1 MKKTLIAM
9 AAVAVAGVASAQAT
23 ITGAI
28 GFGIQDSSNQ
38 AREVSWTDGKV
49 TFAASE
55 DLGGGMSV
63 SGSTTLALSDQSV
76 EATGDGSS
84 LSISG
89 GFGTVAYTSAA
100 ADADVLGVASL
111 PYSTNNVFGAAN
123 SGVGSNYSNLTYTLP
138 TLVDGLT
145 VAVRW
150 ADATHD
156 GDVDVTDIAE
166 QYRLSYTAG
175 PATIDFNTKT
185 GASEVKA
192 SFDFGIAKVSMFT
205 DTKREETEDTKMKR
219 REFSV
224 AVPVS
229 SELTVS
235 ASMASRPSFTAGNP
249 KDKGTEYNA
258 TYALSKRTSV
268 SVNYGTFKTG
278 GTDKTANRIKLVH
291 AF

>member
-1 MKKTLIAM
+1 M

-23 ITGAI
+23 ITGAM
-28 GFGIQDSSNQ
+28 GFGVQDSSDQ
-38 AREVSWTDGKV
+38 ARELSWTDGKV

-63 SGSTTLALSDQSV
+63 SGSSTLAFSDHGV
-76 EATGDGSS
+76 AAEGDGSS
-84 LSISG
+84 LSIAG
-89 GFGTVAYTSAA
+89 GFGTLTYATVG
-100 ADADVLGVASL
+100 ADADNLGVASL
-111 PYSTNNVFGAAN
+111 PYSTNNVFG
-123 SGVGSNYSNLTYTLP
+123 GTTDNYAYTQFDLP
-138 TLVDGLT
+138 SLVDGLS
-145 VAVRW
+145 VGVRW
-150 ADATHD
+150 AGSS
-156 GDVDVTDIAE
+156 GDVDVTDVTE
-166 QYRLSYTAG
+166 QYRFTYAAG
-175 PATIDFNTKT
+175 PATVAFNTKT
-185 GASEVKA
+185 GASDLKA

-205 DTKREETEDTKMKR
+205 DTKRAEAADATMKR

>member
-1 MKKTLIAM
+1 M

-23 ITGAI
+23 ISGAI

-55 DLGGGMSV
+55 DLGAGMSV
-63 SGSTTLALSDQSV
+63 SGSTTLALGDQSIG
-76 EATGDGSS
+76 ATGDGSS
-84 LSISG
+84 LSIAG
-89 GFGTVAYTSAA
+89 GFGTVAYTSAS
-100 ADADVLGVASL
+100 ADKDVLGVAAL
-111 PYSTNNVFGAAN
+111 PYSTNNVFG
-123 SGVGSNYSNLTYTLP
+123 GSATNYSNLQYTLP
-138 TLVDGLT
+138 SMVDGLT

-150 ADATHD
+150 ADSTHD
-156 GDVDVTDIAE
+156 GDVDVTNIVE

-192 SFDFGIAKVSMFT
+192 SFDFGIAKVSAFT
-205 DTKREETEDTKMKR
+205 DTKRAEAADATMKR
-219 REFSV
+219 REFSI

-229 SELTVS
+229 SALTVS
-235 ASMASRPSFTAGNP
+235 ASMASRPSFTAGVA
-249 KDKGTEYNA
+249 KDTGTELNA

-268 SVNYGTFKTG
+268 SVNYGTFKAT
-278 GTDKTANRIKLVH
+278 TVEKTANRIKLVH
-291 AF
+291 SF

>member
-23 ITGAI
+23 ITGAM
-28 GFGIQDSSNQ
+28 GFGIQDSSDQ
-38 AREVSWTDGKV
+38 ARELSWTDGKV

-63 SGSTTLALSDQSV
+63 SGSSTLAFSDHD
-76 EATGDGSS
+76 AAAKGDGSS
-84 LSISG
+84 LSIAG
-89 GFGTVAYTSAA
+89 GFGKLTYATVS
-100 ADADVLGVASL
+100 ADADNLGVASL
-111 PYSTNNVFGAAN
+111 PYSTNDVFG
-123 SGVGSNYSNLTYTLP
+123 GSTKNYAFTQFDLP
-138 TLVDGLT
+138 SLVDGLT
-145 VAVRW
+145 AGVRW
-150 ADATHD
+150 AGSA
-156 GDVDVTDIAE
+156 GDVDVTDIVE
-166 QYRLSYTAG
+166 QYRFTYATG
-175 PATIDFNTKT
+175 PATVAFNTKK
-185 GASEVKA
+185 GASDLKA
-192 SFDFGIAKVSMFT
+192 TFDFGIAKVSMFT
-205 DTKREETEDTKMKR
+205 DTKRAEDKDATMKR

-229 SELTVS
+229 SALTVS
-235 ASMASRPSFTAGNP
+235 ASMASRPSNTAGNP

-258 TYALSKRTSV
+258 TYALSKRTSL

>member
-9 AAVAVAGVASAQAT
+9 AAVAVAGVASAQVT
-23 ITGAI
+23 ITGAM
-28 GFGIQDSSNQ
+28 GFGIEDSSDK

-55 DLGGGMSV
+55 DLGAGMSV
-63 SGSTTLALSDQSV
+63 SGSTTLALSDQSGN
-76 EATGDGSS
+76 ATGDGSS
-84 LSISG
+84 LTISG
-89 GFGTVAYTSAA
+89 GFGKLAYTSAA

-111 PYSTNNVFGAAN
+111 PYSTNNVFGRAA
-123 SGVGSNYSNLTYTLP
+123 SGIGANYSNLQYTLP

-156 GDVDVTDIAE
+156 GDVDVTNIVE

-185 GASEVKA
+185 GASDVKA

-205 DTKREETEDTKMKR
+205 DTKRAETEDATMKR

-224 AVPVS
+224 SVPVS

-235 ASMASRPSFTAGNP
+235 ASMASRPDFTAGQP
-249 KDKGTEYNA
+249 KDTGTEFNA

-268 SVNYGTFKTG
+268 SVNYGTFKSE
-278 GTDKTANRIKLVH
+278 GTEKTANRIKLVH